1 MIQRRRQFLKGM
13 SFGGASLAMAP
24 FVRSLHAQA
33 SGNPEL
39 LPKRFV
45 FVVKSSGIDKFNLVP
60 DGLENHYVSPT
71 DGSKLGNKARRPGP
85 LVDVSLEDRKLPE
98 KLSQLE
104 AFKKRLTIIQSL
116 SGEGFSGNHTSGYG
130 ALSCHNSETVAIAPT
145 IDCLLGQHLSSGP
158 YPMYGMSTNGRL
170 LEGGGGLSESYCYPN
185 ISAYKAGMPV
195 PFQASPRK
203 AFTELFGASVA
214 PPDQLEAELAL
225 NGSLMNFLAEDAKR
239 IEKQLAGDDKER
251 FALYLESFASL
262 QEIEKKK
269 AGLADRI
276 KKFAP
281 TPGGHYDSLKP
292 KHRIESYFEL
302 AGSALVTGLTNVV
315 TLRPDTLGVQYTE
328 LGISNSVHAL
338 GHLQEN
344 KATNGMSGHDARA
357 AVEKLHLAGIAELA
371 KKLDAM
377 PEGDGT
383 MLDNTLI
390 VYMSCAGGD
399 HHGGQADWPFLL
411 LGGMAGK
418 LKMGRYLEFPKYR
431 ESGHRTIGNLYLS
444 FMHAAGINPPET
456 FGQVDSNLKD
466 LDLTGPLAEL
476 MA

>member
-60 DGLENHYVSPT
+60 EGVENHYVSPT
-71 DGSKLGNKARRPGP
+71 DGRKLGNKARRLGP
-85 LVDVSLEDRKLPE
+85 LVDVPLADHKLPE

-104 AFKKRLTIIQSL
+104 AFKNRLTIIQSL

-130 ALSCHNSETVAIAPT
+130 ALSCHNSEAVAIAPT
-145 IDCLLGQHLSSGP
+145 IDCLLGQHLSAGP

-170 LEGGGGLSESYCYPN
+170 LEGGSGLSESYCYPN

-203 AFTELFGASVA
+203 AFHELFGASVA

-225 NGSLMNFLAEDAKR
+225 NGNLMNFLAEDAKR
-239 IEKQLAGDDKER
+239 LEKQLSGDEKER
-251 FALYLESFASL
+251 FALYLDSFSSL

-269 AGLADRI
+269 AGLADQI

-281 TPGGHYDSLKP
+281 IPSDRYDSLKP

-328 LGISNSVHAL
+328 LGIRNSVHAL

-344 KATNGMSGHDARA
+344 KATNGMTGHDARA

-444 FMHAAGINPPET
+444 FMEAAGIKPPET
-456 FGQVDSNLKD
+456 FGQTDSNLKD
-466 LDLTGPLAEL
+466 LDVTGPLAEL

>member
-1 MIQRRRQFLKGM
+1 MIHRRRQFLKGM

-45 FVVKSSGIDKFNLVP
+45 FVVKSSGFDKFNLVP
-60 DGLENHYVSPT
+60 EGVENHYVNPA
-71 DGSKLGNKARRPGP
+71 DGSKLGNKARRLGP
-85 LVDVSLEDRKLPE
+85 MVDISLEDHKLPY

-104 AFKKRLTIIQSL
+104 IFKKRLTIIQSL

-145 IDCLLGQHLSSGP
+145 IDCLLGRQLSAGP

-170 LEGGGGLSESYCYPN
+170 LEGGGSLSESYCYPN

-203 AFTELFGASVA
+203 AFNELFGASVA
-214 PPDQLEAELAL
+214 SPDQLEAELAL
-225 NGSLMNFLAEDAKR
+225 NGSLMNFLSDDARR
-239 IEKQLAGDDKER
+239 IEKQLSGDDRER

-262 QEIEKKK
+262 KEIEKKK
-269 AGLADRI
+269 AGLAERI
-276 KKFAP
+276 KEFAP
-281 TPGGHYDSLKP
+281 TPNDHFDSLKP
-292 KHRIESYFEL
+292 KHRIESYFDL

-338 GHLQEN
+338 GHLQDN
-344 KATNGMSGHDARA
+344 KATNGMTGHEARA
-357 AVEKLHLAGIAELA
+357 AVEELHLGGIASLA
-371 KKLDAM
+371 EKLDAM

-444 FMHAAGINPPET
+444 FMQAAGVKPPKT
-456 FGQVDSNLKD
+456 FGQTDSNLKD
-466 LDLTGPLAEL
+466 LDVTGPLAEL

>member
-1 MIQRRRQFLKGM
+1 MIQRRRQFLKGI
-13 SFGGASLAMAP
+13 SLGGVSLAMTP

-33 SGNPEL
+33 SGNPDL

-71 DGSKLGNKARRPGP
+71 DGAKLGNRARRPGP
-85 LVDVSLEDRKLPE
+85 LVDVSLKNHRLPE

-104 AFKKRLTIIQSL
+104 AFKDRLTIIQSL

-145 IDCLLGQHLSSGP
+145 IDCLLGQHLSDGP

-170 LEGGGGLSESYCYPN
+170 LEGGAGLSESYCYPN

-239 IEKQLAGDDKER
+239 LEKKLSGDDRER

-269 AGLADRI
+269 AGLAGRI

-281 TPGGHYDSLKP
+281 TPSNHYDSLKP

-344 KATNGMSGHDARA
+344 KATNGMTGHEARA

-371 KKLDAM
+371 QKLDGM

-444 FMHAAGINPPET
+444 FMHAAGIKPPET
-456 FGQVDSNLKD
+456 FGQTDSNLKD
-466 LDLTGPLAEL
+466 LNLAGPLAEL

>member
-1 MIQRRRQFLKGM
+1 
-13 SFGGASLAMAP
+13 
-24 FVRSLHAQA
+24 
-33 SGNPEL
+33 
-39 LPKRFV
+39 
-45 FVVKSSGIDKFNLVP
+45 
-60 DGLENHYVSPT
+60 
-71 DGSKLGNKARRPGP
+71 
-85 LVDVSLEDRKLPE
+85 
-98 KLSQLE
+98 
-104 AFKKRLTIIQSL
+104 
-116 SGEGFSGNHTSGYG
+116 
-130 ALSCHNSETVAIAPT
+130 
-145 IDCLLGQHLSSGP
+145 
-158 YPMYGMSTNGRL
+158 
-170 LEGGGGLSESYCYPN
+170 
-185 ISAYKAGMPV
+185 
-195 PFQASPRK
+195 
-203 AFTELFGASVA
+203 VA

-239 IEKQLAGDDKER
+239 LEKKLSGDDRER

-269 AGLADRI
+269 AGLAGRI

-281 TPGGHYDSLKP
+281 APSNHYDSLKP

-344 KATNGMSGHDARA
+344 KATNGMTGHEARA

-371 KKLDAM
+371 QKLDGM

-444 FMHAAGINPPET
+444 FMHAAGIKPPET
-456 FGQVDSNLKD
+456 FGQTDSNLKD
-466 LDLTGPLAEL
+466 LNLAGPLAEL

>member
-1 MIQRRRQFLKGM
+1 
-13 SFGGASLAMAP
+13 MAP
-24 FVRSLHAQA
+24 FVRSLQAQA
-33 SGNPEL
+33 SGDPEL

-60 DGLENHYVSPT
+60 EGLENHYVSPAS
-71 DGSKLGNKARRPGP
+71 GSKLGNKARRLGP
-85 LVDVSLEDRKLPE
+85 LVEVSLQDHKLPE

-104 AFKKRLTIIQSL
+104 DFKKRLTIIQSL

-130 ALSCHNSETVAIAPT
+130 ALSCHNSETVAVAPT

-158 YPMYGMSTNGRL
+158 YSMYGLATNGRL
-170 LEGGGGLSESYCYPN
+170 LEGGGGGLADSYCYPN
-185 ISAYKAGMPV
+185 LSAYKAGMPV

-203 AFTELFGASVA
+203 AFTELFGASIA
-214 PPDQLEAELAL
+214 PPEQLEAELAL
-225 NGSLMNFLAEDAKR
+225 NGNLMNFLTEDGKR
-239 IEKQLAGDDKER
+239 LEKQLSGDDKER
-251 FALYLESFASL
+251 FALYLNSFESL

-269 AGLADRI
+269 AGLVNRI
-276 KKFAP
+276 RKYSP
-281 TPGGHYDSLKP
+281 TAGPEYDSLKP

-328 LGISNSVHAL
+328 LGIRNSVHAL

-344 KATNGMSGHDARA
+344 KATNGMTGHDARA

-377 PEGDGT
+377 PEGDGS

-444 FMHAAGINPPET
+444 FMEAAGIRPPET
-456 FGQVDSNLKD
+456 FGQTDSNLKD
-466 LDLTGPLAEL
+466 LDVTGPLAEL